1 MLFFIGVIYF
11 FHAEKIP
18 LKLWMFG
25 VAAAAYWSI
34 IFFNVLTPLAGIF
47 LTYCMAYVGF
57 IRFPLWDRL
66 VKSDY
71 SYGLFLYHFP
81 IIQTYM
87 FVLQPHIAKLRL
99 SEQMLL
105 IFGLGL
111 PTTLVFAALSWR
123 FIEKPALSLRKAF
136 AKTRAVSE

>member
-71 SYGLFLYHFP
+71 FLWAVP
-81 IIQTYM
+81 
-87 FVLQPHIAKLRL
+87 
-99 SEQMLL
+99 
-105 IFGLGL
+105 
-111 PTTLVFAALSWR
+111 
-123 FIEKPALSLRKAF
+123 LSLSDHPDLYV
-136 AKTRAVSE
+136 RAPAAYRQAQTV